1 MMGKTIIDVYSMYV
15 SPIPAKNDWMLLVQR
30 MFSYLK
36 QGWTVMKWNIKLC
49 EQLQTSYLAHRT
61 AFQSF
66 LDSCKCLLQ
75 RLKPMQICKGVTK
88 HRLLCMMMVSSSSI
102 FEIIWVYAKM
112 LGIPKRIRTKK
123 RQPKRCVEISGSQ
136 SLKHQTSPNPFLRP
150 FCRLTDRIGI
160 SSGREQGFGNKGKT
174 WTEKL
179 PGLVILLMD
188 EILHRLVCIKPCK

>member
-88 HRLLCMMMVSSSSI
+88 HRLPCMMMVSSSSI

-123 RQPKRCVEISGSQ
+123 TATKKMRGNFRVPKFETPNITKPISTPI
-136 SLKHQTSPNPFLRP
+136 LPPDWPHWHQLGPWARLWQQGQNLNREASRAGHTVDGRNPAP
-150 FCRLTDRIGI
+150 
-160 SSGREQGFGNKGKT
+160 SGMYKT
-174 WTEKL
+174 L
-179 PGLVILLMD
+179 
-188 EILHRLVCIKPCK
+188 